1 MEPAEVVSALFERM
15 QARDWRAARAMV
27 APDARIRYTATG
39 EEFSGS
45 NFLAMN
51 EAYPEGWTIAVID
64 VIATGDRVA
73 AQVRVPN
80 GGQIDWCSG
89 FYTVADGVIV
99 EGTEHWVTDCSEP
112 APAWRAQFVS
122 RN

>member
-1 MEPAEVVSALFERM
+1 MEPAAVVRALFERM
-15 QARDWRAARAMV
+15 QARDWSGARAV
-27 APDARIRYTATG
+27 LAPGASIRYTATG
-39 EEFSGS
+39 EEFSGGS
-45 NFLAMN
+45 FLAMN
-51 EAYPEGWTIAVID
+51 EAYPEGWTIEAID

-89 FYTVADGVIV
+89 FYTVAGGVIV

-112 APAWRAQFVS
+112 APAWRVPFVLPQ
-122 RN
+122 